1 MNGSSFWVVWW
12 GDMLLWQWDGMQV
25 CHIVK
30 DAARH
35 HNAAHLFGTV
45 QQHTPGPV
53 QAASP
58 SLQQTDGP
66 ERLTECGNG
75 GHCTSALGQS
85 EGW

>member
-1 MNGSSFWVVWW
+1 MLPGPNGLLGWIQINGSSFWVVWW

-45 QQHTPGPV
+45 
-53 QAASP
+53 
-58 SLQQTDGP
+58 
-66 ERLTECGNG
+66 
-75 GHCTSALGQS
+75 
-85 EGW
+85 